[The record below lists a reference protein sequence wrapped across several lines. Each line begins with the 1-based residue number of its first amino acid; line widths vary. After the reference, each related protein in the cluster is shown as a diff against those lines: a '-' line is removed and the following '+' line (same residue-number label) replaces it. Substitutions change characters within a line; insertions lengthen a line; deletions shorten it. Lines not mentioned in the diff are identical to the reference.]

1 MEARVESRGMARRV
15 GPWWLFLVT
24 GIAWL
29 ILAKIVLDANWGSV
43 AAIAAMAGI
52 LFIAAGV
59 NEFVTAGA
67 VETWR
72 WLHVLLGIL
81 FVLAG
86 IFAFVRPATSFLTL
100 AAIIG
105 WYLLFKGFLDIVVAL
120 SNRMYELWWLG
131 LVVGIVELL
140 LGFWAAGSPRQ
151 SIALLIIWV
160 GAAALARGV
169 MEIFLAFRLRHLQRE
184 GGAPGRAVPAG
195 TS

>member
-1 MEARVESRGMARRV
+1 VEARADARTLVRTIV
-15 GPWWLFLVT
+15 PWWLFLIT

-29 ILAKIVLDANWGSV
+29 ILAKIVLDADWGSV

-72 WLHVLLGIL
+72 WLHVLLGVL
-81 FVLAG
+81 FILAG
-86 IFAFVRPATSFLTL
+86 VFAFVRPEISFLSF

-120 SNRMYELWWLG
+120 SNRTYELWWLG

-140 LGFWAAGSPRQ
+140 VGFWAAGSPRQ
-151 SIALLIIWV
+151 STALLIIWV

-169 MEIFLAFRLRHLQRE
+169 MEIFLAFRLRSLQKE
-184 GGAPGRAVPAG
+184 TP
-195 TS
+195 